1 MGAIDTMKHDV
12 EAAGYISPAAMTGF
26 VAIGLALMLSFFFVR
41 LATIPLSVFVY
52 AVWWPRFFL
61 EGFFLPVNSRGHT
74 GRPAVSLTFDDG
86 P

>member
-41 LATIPLSVFVY
+41 LATIPLSVFVLCCVV
-52 AVWWPRFFL
+52 APFFPSK
-61 EGFFLPVNSRGHT
+61 GFFLPVNSRAYRKTCGV
-74 GRPAVSLTFDDG
+74 PDI
-86 P
+86 